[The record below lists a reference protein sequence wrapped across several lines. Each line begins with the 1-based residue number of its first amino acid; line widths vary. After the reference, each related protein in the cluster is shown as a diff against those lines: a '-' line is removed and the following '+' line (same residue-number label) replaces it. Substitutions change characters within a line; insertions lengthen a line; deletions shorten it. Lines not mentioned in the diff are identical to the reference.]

1 MSVQNIGRNR
11 WRVKVSQGFDP
22 VTGKEVWFDKRLRG
36 TYQEA
41 LDLEAERRF
50 EARGTV
56 SSRITLRALSEMWL
70 ADLAGGAHPRE
81 QNTIDYYSLAL
92 DNKILPVLGDVLLP
106 ALDSGAI
113 EGLFASLP
121 EGSVRV
127 QARKTLS
134 AMFGWAVRKKALAEN
149 PLVRCDISCG
159 RGGRRRYDAFEPDE
173 QEAILRAF
181 RGSDIEAGVLVML
194 GEGARRE
201 EACAFDCEDYDP
213 GTGSMYVE
221 KAYMVETRSGRCSM
235 KGPKNEDSFREL
247 VFEGYVKERLD
258 ELLAGREGPIMRDSR
273 GGRMRPDK
281 FYRRFKAG
289 LERAGIR
296 YLPVGHLRHTYATR
310 MIRAG
315 VDLETL
321 KQLMGHAKL
330 STIYERYVKSGEA
343 AKARA
348 RKAAAIGLPDPGNVS
363 EGARINRPE
372 NPASPR
378 VLHTPRKAG
387 NIIRFPLPDVT
398 KTIGGY

>member
-11 WRVKVSQGFDP
+11 WRVKVSLGFDP

-134 AMFGWAVRKKALAEN
+134 AMFG
-149 PLVRCDISCG
+149 
-159 RGGRRRYDAFEPDE
+159 
-173 QEAILRAF
+173 
-181 RGSDIEAGVLVML
+181 
-194 GEGARRE
+194 
-201 EACAFDCEDYDP
+201 
-213 GTGSMYVE
+213 
-221 KAYMVETRSGRCSM
+221 
-235 KGPKNEDSFREL
+235 
-247 VFEGYVKERLD
+247 
-258 ELLAGREGPIMRDSR
+258 
-273 GGRMRPDK
+273 
-281 FYRRFKAG
+281 
-289 LERAGIR
+289 
-296 YLPVGHLRHTYATR
+296 
-310 MIRAG
+310 
-315 VDLETL
+315 
-321 KQLMGHAKL
+321 
-330 STIYERYVKSGEA
+330 
-343 AKARA
+343 
-348 RKAAAIGLPDPGNVS
+348 
-363 EGARINRPE
+363 
-372 NPASPR
+372 
-378 VLHTPRKAG
+378 
-387 NIIRFPLPDVT
+387 
-398 KTIGGY
+398 